1 MRIKPPVILP
11 AIGVIIKPMKRFISL
26 LILALFICSSVLA
39 LSAEELFATVLETS
53 PKAKEIQQ
61 TRRNE
66 FLDQVLSSMNGPSW
80 SVSLQSLEIS
90 GKDDLRSP
98 FSLTLPSIEV
108 GVSTPENKDKLAFEA
123 RLSIGGPVFTW
134 DTATARYKLDGFSYS
149 LRTGMSKSFEFKSWD
164 TTNYQ
169 EGLSDLMRNNSYTT
183 SVLQFEN
190 AFLEDMT
197 KILKWS
203 RQVRDVNN
211 EALLLKATYDQDIK
225 SGKLEAGSPDATV
238 RYAEVEMKMKEAE
251 QSFDTG
257 EEEFAEFRKNYG
269 IDPEYID
276 SAQEYSV
283 EFNPSEDGNTEV
295 RSKYYEY
302 LAILQQI
309 DEKTGKSSSLNIKA
323 SLEPKVTMDEN
334 FTYKTTVISGEI
346 GASYTSGNFNMDVS
360 FNTGYDFRAD
370 VGSRLSGPTLTI
382 GFSWTNTPQVLS
394 SAEMERLKL
403 MYTNYS
409 YDQTTQEITGK
420 LNWNEYETMLR
431 NLTNETLR
439 KESLE
444 LEKLEYSALVAEK
457 EWKEALAQY
466 NAKCAELQNSIK
478 EYKNTREVFLI
489 KYEADKKAYNQACE
503 LFDQQK
509 ATAADVVKYSHL
521 VEMDAIE
528 LVIYN
533 MRSHILHNEIE
544 MIQM

>member
-1 MRIKPPVILP
+1 
-11 AIGVIIKPMKRFISL
+11 MKRFISI
-26 LILALFICSSVLA
+26 LILALFICTSLLA
-39 LSAEELFATVLETS
+39 LSAEELFAMVMETS

-66 FLDQVLSSMNGPSW
+66 FLDQVISSLNGPSW
-80 SVSLQSLEIS
+80 SVSLQSLEIT

-98 FSLTLPSIEV
+98 FSLTLPSLDI
-108 GVSTPENKDKLAFEA
+108 GFSTPENKEKLAFEA
-123 RLSIGGPVFTW
+123 KLSIGGPVFTW

-149 LRTGMSKSFEFKSWD
+149 LRTGMSKNFEFKSWD

-169 EGLSDLMRNNSYTT
+169 EGLADQLRNNSYRS

-197 KILKWS
+197 KVMKWS
-203 RQVRDVNN
+203 EQVRDVNS
-211 EALLLKATYDQDIK
+211 EALLLKASYDEDIR
-225 SGKLEAGSPDATV
+225 SGKLEAGSPDATI
-238 RYAEVEMKMKEAE
+238 RYAEVEMKLKEAE
-251 QSFDTG
+251 QSLDSG

-269 IDPEYID
+269 MDPMYID
-276 SAQEYSV
+276 SAQEYEL
-283 EFNPSEDGNTEV
+283 EFTPPEEGNSEV
-295 RSKYYEY
+295 VAKYYEY
-302 LAILQQI
+302 LAIMQQI
-309 DEKTGKSSSLNIKA
+309 DEKTGKSSQLNIKA

-334 FTYKTTVISGEI
+334 FLYKTTVLSGEI
-346 GASYTSGNFNMDVS
+346 GASYTSGNFSMDMTFS
-360 FNTGYDFRAD
+360 TGYDFNGE
-370 VGSRLSGPTLTI
+370 VGSRFSGPTLSI

-394 SAEMERLKL
+394 KAEMERLKL

-409 YDQTTQEITGK
+409 YDQSTQEMVGK
-420 LNWNEYETMLR
+420 LNWNEYETTLR
-431 NLTNETLR
+431 NITNETLR

-466 NAKCAELQNSIK
+466 VAKCAELQNSIK
-478 EYKNTREVFLI
+478 EYKNKREVFLI
-489 KYEADKKAYNQACE
+489 KYEADKKAYEQVCE
-503 LFDQQK
+503 LFDQNK
-509 ATAADVVKYSHL
+509 TTAAEVLRITHL

-533 MRSHILHNEIE
+533 MRSHILYNEIE